1 MGELRRRNGTTFE
14 ATEEANARF
23 RDRMTS
29 LLDKT
34 VLGRGDCAT
43 SRSYYFGPK
52 GETLLRLTSPDTTMR
67 EQAHFPLSD
76 YAIA

>member
-1 MGELRRRNGTTFE
+1 
-14 ATEEANARF
+14 
-23 RDRMTS
+23 MTR

-34 VLGRGDCAT
+34 VLGRGDCAR
-43 SRSYYFGPK
+43 SRSYYFGPN
-52 GETLLRLTSPDTTMR
+52 GETLLRLTSPDTTIR